1 MMTISLLLTV
11 EEVLL
16 QILWPLGSW
25 HISIIPLNVRFTRYP
40 VGRWQL
46 FSALAVMSPVKA

>member
-1 MMTISLLLTV
+1 MMTISLLMTV